1 MGDEGNKQ
9 VKKSPEASYRRVNA
23 DSADAAQKFV

>member
-23 DSADAAQKFV
+23 DSRKISWP